1 MLLSRS
7 LHGKTLLSRRGPTA
21 DAWTGRR
28 VRWYSGKAFDPDQPR
43 GDNGRFGSNDD
54 AEDDTDEQEV
64 DWGEVGPKQAAKLLF
79 EAVGEV
85 EGGDYEATCTAA
97 NEAFHQV
104 FPHAKRFQGTYN
116 GEDHEWAEI
125 NGKFVDVTASQ
136 FGGPE
141 VLFSSDL
148 PPEYEGEETDWTTLS
163 KQDREKAD
171 KILAAAERLA
181 KDRKSGGKPWQH
193 GKALTV
199 KRDAIGRRYC
209 VDEVNGVMRRV
220 PCGREGMEELNA
232 RRAARDKEAMD
243 KAREAIDAYRR
254 GDTLASEMLAS
265 LQGLTRDQ
273 LRGLRSS
280 MGLDKRGDSLKR
292 DLADKINKAALA
304 TLEVRHLEPYGDKDK
319 VGIDEPSVGNSEKPG
334 EAPKPF
340 PTSWSKTSSSR
351 SVDAY
356 RVGNV
361 LKINGQWGVVT
372 GYKRTMDDHG
382 GFRHTLSLRPANEE
396 EAKQGRIGELKSEL
410 RAMSPGPDDD
420 RDRAKHAARQKE
432 LDNEIRRLEG
442 RPSVEEERAAI
453 VAERRADFENAWT
466 NGDVYDRLQHI
477 QAVANRPGAPLHNRT
492 SWSNLAE
499 KTGIPAEKLMSV
511 FDKEQKFTDDELNK
525 IATAAGI
532 TLDQLKYGIGH
543 VPHDDPKFTGI
554 AANGIY
560 YKDGVP
566 QKKAEEPTPNAPTA
580 RVDAGP
586 AHSVP
591 GLVSTTGAE
600 KPGAGLTGMHKE
612 DFDKLASAMTRQIN
626 AETSASR
633 RAIVAVGLMSGES
646 PAVQAALAQHLKE
659 IAPDAAAY
667 LADNPQATPIGL
679 RDLFKG
685 SESPPKPNDWDRIR
699 AERAKDPGV
708 GGLPP
713 DPRVAMR
720 IKRVQELIARADA
733 KARDGGLSKATRE
746 RNAGDAAK
754 LREELA
760 GLREKKP

>member
-1 MLLSRS
+1 MSLLSHS
-7 LHGKTLLSRRGPTA
+7 LRGKALLSRRGPTV
-21 DAWTGRR
+21 DASTGRR
-28 VRWYSGKAFDPDQPR
+28 VRWY
-43 GDNGRFGSNDD
+43 
-54 AEDDTDEQEV
+54 
-64 DWGEVGPKQAAKLLF
+64 
-79 EAVGEV
+79 
-85 EGGDYEATCTAA
+85 
-97 NEAFHQV
+97 
-104 FPHAKRFQGTYN
+104 
-116 GEDHEWAEI
+116 
-125 NGKFVDVTASQ
+125 
-136 FGGPE
+136 
-141 VLFSSDL
+141 
-148 PPEYEGEETDWTTLS
+148 
-163 KQDREKAD
+163 
-171 KILAAAERLA
+171 
-181 KDRKSGGKPWQH
+181 

-232 RRAARDKEAMD
+232 RRVARDKEAVD

-280 MGLDKRGDSLKR
+280 MGLDKRGDSLKK
-292 DLADKINKAALA
+292 DLAEKIRKAALA

-319 VGIDEPSVGNSEKPG
+319 VGIDEPSVGNSEKPV

-382 GFRHTLSLRPANEE
+382 GFRHTLSLRPASEE
-396 EAKQGRIGELKSEL
+396 EAKQGRIGELKGEL

-532 TLDQLKYGIGH
+532 TLDQLKYGTGH

-566 QKKAEEPTPNAPTA
+566 QKKVEKPTPNAPAA
-580 RVDAGP
+580 RVDTGP

-591 GLVSTTGAE
+591 GLVSRPIT
-600 KPGAGLTGMHKE
+600 P
-612 DFDKLASAMTRQIN
+612 Q
-626 AETSASR
+626 
-633 RAIVAVGLMSGES
+633 SGE
-646 PAVQAALAQHLKE
+646 
-659 IAPDAAAY
+659 
-667 LADNPQATPIGL
+667 ATKP
-679 RDLFKG
+679 RDV
-685 SESPPKPNDWDRIR
+685 E
-699 AERAKDPGV
+699 
-708 GGLPP
+708 P
-713 DPRVAMR
+713 DPRVTMR

-754 LREELA
+754 RGEKNSDKEVDKTKAGTTIGGVKETKPAEETPKVELPKLTGSEKQVAWANEIRNSLASSVGHSPRIKHIADAMIPVVGGELA
-760 GLREKKP
+760 KLPADAKWWIDNKRNLGFPSLFASRFGLDGKSSDATEAAGRAYRVIEDHLNYNAQVAAQGGLGETTIGEDDTNDLVHSAGSREKANEIAAAFGFALHGS